1 MNVLS
6 SNAMWFMPN
15 HHFTPLFWLMALQFS
30 PLLSPEVEGPKTH
43 YEPVRDLC
51 PPGLRTCGR
60 WAHDSNQ
67 TNELPLCYFSKS
79 GGKANSASAGAVT

>member
-1 MNVLS
+1 MFFPQMQCGLCPTIISLPSFGNG
-6 SNAMWFMPN
+6 
-15 HHFTPLFWLMALQFS
+15 TPFYSLR
-30 PLLSPEVEGPKTH
+30 SPEVEGPKTH

-51 PPGLRTCGR
+51 PHGLRTCRR

-79 GGKANSASAGAVT
+79 DGKANFASAGAVT